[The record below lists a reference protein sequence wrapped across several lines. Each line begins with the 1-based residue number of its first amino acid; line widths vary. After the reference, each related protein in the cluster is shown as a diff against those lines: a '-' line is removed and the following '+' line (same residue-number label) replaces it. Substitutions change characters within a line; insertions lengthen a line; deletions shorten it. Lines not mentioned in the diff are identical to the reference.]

1 MFTSLVA
8 WQRYVQRRSGECKS
22 SAIIQREAEV
32 SSVWA
37 MLVVSLV
44 SFVAAYSIGSDTA
57 AEMDLSAKLRALI
70 TSAAMALSAKLRAL
84 ITVATMALSANL
96 VASFDAALSPSSTAS
111 AEETISITSQEEAQ

>member
-1 MFTSLVA
+1 M
-8 WQRYVQRRSGECKS
+8 QRRSGECKS

-44 SFVAAYSIGSDTA
+44 SFVAAYLIGSDTV
-57 AEMDLSAKLRALI
+57 
-70 TSAAMALSAKLRAL
+70 AAMALSAKLRAL
-84 ITVATMALSANL
+84 ITSAAPALSANLAVMALSANL
-96 VASFDAALSPSSTAS
+96 VASFDAVLSPVSTAS

>member
-1 MFTSLVA
+1 M
-8 WQRYVQRRSGECKS
+8 QRRSGECKS

-44 SFVAAYSIGSDTA
+44 SFVAAYLIGSDTA
-57 AEMDLSAKLRALI
+57 ATMALSAKLRALI
-70 TSAAMALSAKLRAL
+70 TSAAAALSANL
-84 ITVATMALSANL
+84 ATMALSANL
-96 VASFDAALSPSSTAS
+96 VASFDAALSPASTAS

>member
-70 TSAAMALSAKLRAL
+70 T
-84 ITVATMALSANL
+84 VATMALSANL
-96 VASFDAALSPSSTAS
+96 VASFDAALSPASTAS